1 MPLLGQL
8 DTQVSKPDM
17 RKCEEQYLAIFRCL
31 NASGHGTMFKSD
43 WNYLQQVLNDALGT
57 GKDGGDTCVGRNEY
71 EVNTW
76 DWLQQSVCPS
86 ARMSKRL
93 LNNVKDMVMIFH
105 GRIEGWIRSKQP
117 VPQIALKLSWGCR
130 CICFCLFVCWDQPFK
145 TR

>member
-43 WNYLQQVLNDALGT
+43 WNYLQQVLNDALRT
-57 GKDGGDTCVGRNEY
+57 GKDGGDTFVGRNEY

-76 DWLQQSVCPS
+76 DWLQQSVYPS

-117 VPQIALKLSWGCR
+117 VPQNCTEIVLGLPLYLLL
-130 CICFCLFVCWDQPFK
+130 FFVCWDQPFK

>member
-71 EVNTW
+71 EVNTF
-76 DWLQQSVCPS
+76 DMRLIAAISL
-86 ARMSKRL
+86 SKCS
-93 LNNVKDMVMIFH
+93 NEQKIVK
-105 GRIEGWIRSKQP
+105 Q
-117 VPQIALKLSWGCR
+117 C
-130 CICFCLFVCWDQPFK
+130 
-145 TR
+145 

>member
-57 GKDGGDTCVGRNEY
+57 GKDGGDTFVGRNEY
-71 EVNTW
+71 EVN
-76 DWLQQSVCPS
+76 P
-86 ARMSKRL
+86 
-93 LNNVKDMVMIFH
+93 
-105 GRIEGWIRSKQP
+105 
-117 VPQIALKLSWGCR
+117 
-130 CICFCLFVCWDQPFK
+130 
-145 TR
+145 